1 MAKKS
6 TSPAARARARRRDI
20 NKTNPGL
27 LKHLAAKTINGR
39 RNPAY
44 RPDLEAELAD
54 LAPPR
59 WASPPPATKAQAAG
73 LHYDVAEVDRF
84 LRHCLNLRHIKGRR
98 HHGRPLRLDLW
109 QIVYVV
115 GPLLGWRHEDGTR
128 LYRTLYLEVPRKNG
142 KSTLCAALALYLLTA
157 DREPGAEV
165 VSAARD
171 KDQGRAVF
179 DVAAY
184 MALASPALRKRLNV
198 QRRGGTITRE
208 ATNSVYKVL
217 SADKAGASKHGL
229 NLHGAVVDELHVITD
244 AEYIGTLETATG
256 SREQPIIANITTA
269 GIPGESPVWEEKRDA
284 AEKVAER
291 VTEDPTLLV
300 AIWAGPDDAE
310 LTGEWANPDVWK
322 AANPG
327 YGTSLRPEYLAAEA
341 AKAKAS
347 PSRLSRFLRLH
358 LNIPTASVTGFIPV
372 PTWDRTASIVDE
384 LDLEG
389 RIAFGGLDLAATVD
403 FAALALVFPD
413 EANELLDVVMRF
425 WTPADTL
432 TQRAHR
438 DGADYERWARE
449 GKIIATP
456 GEVIDYDLLEAD
468 VVELA
473 APGRGRFDVKA
484 INYDPFGSPQLREHL
499 TAAHIVLNEMRQGYL
514 SMSAPMRELE
524 RLVVAKKLRHGGH
537 PMLRHNI
544 AGLKVAQ
551 DPAGNVKPDRK
562 HSTARID
569 GAVAL
574 TMAIDAWLRSLATR
588 GTSVYEE
595 RGLVVG

>member
-1 MAKKS
+1 MAKA
-6 TSPAARARARRRDI
+6 TTPTGRARARRREI
-20 NKTNPGL
+20 NRTAPGL
-27 LKHLAAKTINGR
+27 LKHLGAAKIGGR
-39 RNPAY
+39 SNPVY
-44 RPDLEAELAD
+44 RPALAAELAE

-59 WASPPPATKAQAAG
+59 WASPAPPAKAQAAG
-73 LHYDVAEVDRF
+73 VYFDVAEVDRF

-98 HHGRPLRLDLW
+98 HAGRPLRLDLW

-115 GPLLGWRHEDGTR
+115 GPLLGWRNADGTR

-142 KSTLCAALALYLLTA
+142 KSTLCAALALYLLAA

-179 DVAAY
+179 DVAAF
-184 MALASPALRKRLNV
+184 MALASPALRRRLNV

-208 ATNSVYKVL
+208 ATNSSYRVL

-244 AEYIGTLETATG
+244 ADYIGTLETATG
-256 SREQPIIANITTA
+256 SRDQPLVAFITTA
-269 GIPGESPVWEEKRDA
+269 GIPGESPVWEDKRAA

-291 VTEDPTLLV
+291 VVEDPTLLV

-310 LTGEWANPDVWK
+310 LTGSWSDPAVWK
-322 AANPG
+322 ASNPG
-327 YGTSLRPEYLAAEA
+327 YGTSLRPEYLEAEA

-347 PSRLSRFLRLH
+347 PSRLNRFLRLH
-358 LNIPTASVTGFIPV
+358 LDVPTDSVTGFVPV
-372 PTWDRTASIVDE
+372 PTWDRTASMVDE
-384 LDLEG
+384 GDLEG
-389 RIAFGGLDLAATVD
+389 RRAFGGLDLAATVD
-403 FAALALVFPD
+403 FASLALVFPD
-413 EANELLDVVMRF
+413 DDDELLDVVMRF

-456 GEVIDYDLLEAD
+456 GEVIDYDLLEGE
-468 VVELA
+468 VTTLA
-473 APGRGRFDVKA
+473 APGRGRFDVAA

-499 TAAHIVLNEMRQGYL
+499 TAAGIELHEMRQGFL

-551 DPAGNVKPDRK
+551 DPAGNIKPDRK

-574 TMAIDAWLRSLATR
+574 TMAIDAWLRSLATTR
-588 GTSVYEE
+588 PSVYEE
-595 RGLVVG
+595 RGVVVA